1 MPKDKDIRRSFL
13 RYAIVATA
21 LIVLFLFLK
30 KDSIITWIQAG
41 VTKRRQEA
49 RIEWY
54 RQDNERLDA
63 QINMMSHDRDT
74 LEKFAREQFNFAES
88 GDDVYI
94 IE

>member
-1 MPKDKDIRRSFL
+1 MPKDKDIRRSFF
-13 RYAIVATA
+13 RYAIGVTA

-30 KDSIITWIQAG
+30 KDSIVTWIQAG

-49 RIEWY
+49 QIEWY
-54 RQDNERLDA
+54 RQDNERLDE
-63 QINMMSHDRDT
+63 QINMMTHDRDT

-94 IE
+94 LE